1 MRRAIRLAADALLAC
16 RLLAPPGPGAAVAG
30 CIALS
35 VGSAVVSAGQTAT
48 LGITA
53 AAVDYDPSVA
63 IVTSAQGGPGFPQ
76 PSANLG
82 GAAQGTVLLA
92 AASAQG
98 AQGSAP
104 VLAVLTLRGVGATAA
119 ATAVSVENAS
129 LADAGLGAP
138 QACPQDGS
146 LSVTA
151 GPLVT
156 ALSPATGP
164 AAGGTAVTVSG
175 GGFTGAAAVRFGARA
190 ASSFA
195 VQGDGTISAVAP
207 PGSGTVA
214 VTAAG
219 ATSADGPGD
228 RCTYA
233 APAAQTLAVAA
244 WRPSAPV
251 GQTVQVTAVLQDGA
265 RPIAAVDAPT
275 AHRPTVLGFDRQPAQ
290 A

>member
-104 VLAVLTLRGVGATAA
+104 VLAVLTLRGVGATA
-119 ATAVSVENAS
+119 
-129 LADAGLGAP
+129 
-138 QACPQDGS
+138 
-146 LSVTA
+146 
-151 GPLVT
+151 
-156 ALSPATGP
+156 
-164 AAGGTAVTVSG
+164 
-175 GGFTGAAAVRFGARA
+175 VRFGARA

-233 APAAQTLAVAA
+233 AHAAQTLAVAA

-251 GQTVQVTAVLQDGA
+251 GQTVQVTAVLLDGA